1 MGVKG
6 LNHVLS
12 CLDLSMAGGI
22 GKLEQFDETKAL
34 AVGARGSADASG
46 RYHDMGVGVQ
56 AGRWE

>member
-1 MGVKG
+1 
-6 LNHVLS
+6 
-12 CLDLSMAGGI
+12 MAGGI